1 MLDLNINVAWIS
13 LFLVTPLYI
22 ILYMYLDAIMP
33 NAFGIRESCCFC
45 LKKKR
50 KIPQFDADEE
60 EGNDAGH
67 LMGNQ
72 PVALKMKNLSK

>member
-1 MLDLNINVAWIS
+1 M
-13 LFLVTPLYI
+13 
-22 ILYMYLDAIMP
+22 LYMYLDAIMP

-72 PVALKMKNLSK
+72 PVALKMKNLSKYYGNLRACD